1 MRHDLGSN
9 IFPSSP
15 PTQSISTYHTNK
27 SPITI
32 LAFRLIELSYRLVDQ
47 TGLQI
52 GVLSVVAD
60 FCVEALNIKLH
71 TLLMNLSVFS
81 F

>member
-1 MRHDLGSN
+1 M
-9 IFPSSP
+9 
-15 PTQSISTYHTNK
+15 STYHTTK
-27 SPITI
+27 SPITII
-32 LAFRLIELSYRLVDQ
+32 LAFRLIELSYKLVDH

-60 FCVEALNIKLH
+60 FCVEVLNIKLH
-71 TLLMNLSVFS
+71 KLLMNLSVFS